1 MRHPEVLVLAV
12 LPLAD
17 YYLTLW
23 GAALAARGYG
33 RHFKSQSYE
42 LNPLWRSDVARGRL
56 FNPRHL
62 LLALALVVVLGLAGE
77 LGDDLADW
85 FFPTLFGMVL
95 GAFAPIIAQ
104 HVGNIVMF
112 GFLNRHPGEV
122 VGEVTISMRY
132 VILISLT
139 QSLTVLAPL
148 ALAAIVSREPLVA
161 GMLVGAGVLTLA
173 RLSWLRRA
181 SSSTDASKG

>member
-1 MRHPEVLVLAV
+1 MRHPEGLIVAL

-23 GAALAARGYG
+23 GAALAAREYG

-42 LNPLWRSDVARGRL
+42 LNPLWRADVARRRL

-62 LLALALVVVLGLAGE
+62 FLALALVVIVGLAGE
-77 LGDDLADW
+77 LGDGLADW

-95 GAFAPIIAQ
+95 GAFAPILAQ
-104 HVGNIVMF
+104 HVGNIAMF
-112 GFLNRHPGEV
+112 SFLQRRPDEV
-122 VGEVTISMRY
+122 VGEVTVSMRY
-132 VILISLT
+132 AIVVSLA
-139 QSLTVLAPL
+139 QSLSVLTPL
-148 ALAAIVSREPLVA
+148 ALAAWFSRAPTVT

-181 SSSTDASKG
+181 SAKPGVD